1 MEKEGWREKGGME
14 GERREG
20 GGKGTAPPI
29 GCFSTKSGGGFA
41 GWGRGGAGDCWG
53 AEVGA
58 RETAG
63 PPRQP
68 FCGSTCLGARAG
80 RWGRSRALPDPP
92 RPGGAVRG
100 AGGGGL
106 HAMVGNVLPR
116 PPRLPIDR
124 DKHANES
131 LCMSLAYRQIVGGG
145 AAVCALQRALMQHPN
160 SHCGSLPPAAPAAP
174 RAPRRGQ
181 CDPITPWH
189 PPARRASTGAVPPG
203 TRLVQPAQGCKG
215 QGYAGINKAKPQEA
229 ALFGA
234 LSVFSPFFVFF
245 HLVQGRKRAGSP

>member
-1 MEKEGWREKGGME
+1 MLGRLPAPLAAILWQYLPWCQGW
-14 GERREG
+14 
-20 GGKGTAPPI
+20 A
-29 GCFSTKSGGGFA
+29 
-41 GWGRGGAGDCWG
+41 
-53 AEVGA
+53 VGP
-58 RETAG
+58 EQS
-63 PPRQP
+63 P
-68 FCGSTCLGARAG
+68 
-80 RWGRSRALPDPP
+80 LPDPP

-106 HAMVGNVLPR
+106 HATVGNVLPR

-181 CDPITPWH
+181 WDPITPLH
-189 PPARRASTGAVPPG
+189 PPAGRANTGAVPPG
-203 TRLVQPAQGCKG
+203 TRLVQPARGCWA
-215 QGYAGINKAKPQEA
+215 QGYAGINKAKPREA
-229 ALFGA
+229 AVFGA
-234 LSVFSPFFVFF
+234 LSVFSPFSCSFT
-245 HLVQGRKRAGSP
+245 LRREGSGRGALSRRLSQPRSRHRP